1 MRATRPKAGSAPTVV
16 RLAEANGS
24 SRTGFDAAMKAA
36 MKNARAEADDAIAVE
51 VIRQW
56 ADLTARGVGTY
67 HVAVKVAY
75 RQSLQAPK
83 RDRKRAVT

>member
-1 MRATRPKAGSAPTVV
+1 MRATRQRAGSAPTVV

-24 SRTGFDAAMKAA
+24 SPTGFDAAMKAA
-36 MKNARAEADDAIAVE
+36 VRKARAETDDAIAVE
-51 VIRQW
+51 VTRQW

-75 RQSLQAPK
+75 RQSLKAPQ
-83 RDRKRAVT
+83 RSKRAAT